1 MPEGDTIHRT
11 ANTLRRAIEGAKI
24 TAFESPLP
32 KLADADLDGHDVA
45 RVYARGKN
53 LLIELDDG
61 RCLHSHMKMEGSWH
75 VYRTG
80 ERWKVGAHRARVALH
95 TARYVAVCFD
105 APVVALLT
113 PFQLRAYPP
122 LVELGPDL
130 IADALVD
137 DVIIQRFRRH
147 DDDPIG
153 VAVMNQSI
161 VAGIGNVYKAE
172 VLFIERVDPFVPV
185 HTLDDATLLR
195 VVHRAAELLKK
206 NLTGGKRRTRFA
218 LDPGYE
224 WVYGRSGKPCR
235 ACGRTVRMKRQG
247 AQMRSTYFCPHCQG
261 VSLE

>member
-11 ANTLRRAIEGAKI
+11 ARTLARAIEGAPI

-32 KLADADLDGHDVA
+32 KLADPRLEGRTIT

-61 RCLHSHMKMEGSWH
+61 RVLHSHMKMEGSWH
-75 VYRTG
+75 VYRPH
-80 ERWKVGAHRARVALH
+80 ERWKIGAHRARVTIH
-95 TARYVAVCFD
+95 TERFVAVCFD
-105 APVVALLT
+105 APVMELLT
-113 PFQLRAYPP
+113 PFDLRAYRP
-122 LVELGPDL
+122 LTELGPDL
-130 IADALVD
+130 IADDLD
-137 DVIIQRFRRH
+137 DAAILARFREH

-172 VLFIERVDPFVPV
+172 VLFIERVDPFAPV
-185 HTLDDATLLR
+185 HAIDDAKILAI
-195 VVHRAAELLKK
+195 VHLASELLKK

-235 ACGRTVRMKRQG
+235 ACGRTVKMKRQG
-247 AQMRSTYFCPHCQG
+247 AQMRSTYYCPHCQR
-261 VSLE
+261 